1 MNRLSAINDFYEAH
15 RKASLQIVLSKL
27 TGESADLLS
36 YDEVLKRLRV
46 EGQTDRG
53 RAEIPLDKIVGSVG
67 RYTDF
72 TRDFLPRRE
81 SDLGRWATVKMATE
95 SMTGV
100 PPIDVYKIGDV
111 YFVRDGNHRVS
122 IARMNKQ
129 EYIEGNVTEVFTRVP
144 FDAKM
149 DLDSLIIKEEYAQ
162 FLEETRIDRLIKE
175 PINLSVT
182 VAGAYEK
189 ILEHISVHRYY
200 MGIDEKREV
209 PYSEAV
215 VSWYQKVYRPVID
228 VIHEQALLRDYPNR
242 TETDLYIWMLE
253 HRAELEKELGWKID
267 TDTAADS
274 IGEKLSRNIWYYV
287 RRFWYWLIDLVI
299 PEQFMF
305 GPKPGVWR
313 RKHNPLTLKNLSLFR
328 NILIALQ
335 GDEISHQT
343 LEQAIWIAK
352 KEGSRLSALHLVD
365 SEEAKENESTL
376 AIRNQFYWRL
386 HEEGLDGSLVV
397 EIGTANQKI
406 IERAVYTDMVVVHLQ
421 YAPGTQAFAK
431 MRSGFRLLIR
441 QVATPLLVIPKQ
453 MRPIQRILLAFDGS
467 QKAKEASYIA
477 VYLAKHWG
485 VELYLLT
492 VFRDAN
498 AKEKIRGK
506 FLDSQRYIIDHNVRP
521 HAHMRK
527 GLTGATILAF
537 AKEKNIDMILMGSYG
552 SAPFK
557 EIISGSTIDYVLESV
572 EIPVLICR

>member
-1 MNRLSAINDFYEAH
+1 VNRLSAINDFYEAH